1 MAPSPRSRRRVAPA
15 VMAVT
20 ALGTFALAAPPAQA
34 EEIAVPC
41 DSAALVQAVAAA
53 TATPE
58 PDTLSLTPNCVY
70 TLTAPADVTSN
81 TGLPII
87 RGKLTLNG
95 NHATIGRAKEAPP
108 FRIMSNRG
116 ELDIKGLTITGGHAS
131 DGVGTDAYGE
141 GKAGESGG
149 GIQNWGPLTI
159 TDSVIT
165 GNTSGSG
172 APGADATSTS
182 SAGRGGGGGFGG
194 GIASYISTQATLTI
208 TDSLITG
215 NATGAGGRGGNGTGA
230 KPGGRGGSGGF
241 GAGVDVLWGTVLR
254 LNGSAVTGNVAGDGG
269 RGGDGGAERGGGGD
283 GGSGGT
289 GAGVMTSAD
298 AGKPLNPVIAGTEIT
313 GNQAGRGGDA
323 GVAGPGGYSG
333 YAGFGGSGGGLSV
346 FHETL
351 TFDAGTVSDNA
362 AGEPGSGSFPLPA
375 SGGGIYTLDGHVT
388 LANGA
393 VVSGNRPDNCHDV
406 AEVPGCV
413 NDFGVAVARHSGAAG
428 ALAVAEQAVVSAI
441 SVESSR
447 E

>member
-1 MAPSPRSRRRVAPA
+1 M
-15 VMAVT
+15 
-20 ALGTFALAAPPAQA
+20 
-34 EEIAVPC
+34 
-41 DSAALVQAVAAA
+41 
-53 TATPE
+53 
-58 PDTLSLTPNCVY
+58 
-70 TLTAPADVTSN
+70 
-81 TGLPII
+81 
-87 RGKLTLNG
+87 
-95 NHATIGRAKEAPP
+95 
-108 FRIMSNRG
+108 
-116 ELDIKGLTITGGHAS
+116 
-131 DGVGTDAYGE
+131 
-141 GKAGESGG
+141 
-149 GIQNWGPLTI
+149 TI

-241 GAGVDVLWGTVLR
+241 
-254 LNGSAVTGNVAGDGG
+254 
-269 RGGDGGAERGGGGD
+269 
-283 GGSGGT
+283 

-393 VVSGNRPDNCHDV
+393 VVSGNRLDNCHDV